1 MLALPIMARIAET
14 VHRALQP
21 LVGFVVLC
29 RWPWPLWRIR
39 GWGTLPIGPA
49 SFRFHD
55 IARRKYAW
63 WAHEA
68 RLCRWESS
76 VIRQLSQSLRPG
88 DVFGDVGAHV
98 GAFTL
103 LASRIV
109 GPDGRVV
116 AFEPDPGPRALLE
129 RNVIG
134 NRATNVTVVPFAV
147 GGRAGTVRFSAS
159 GDSVGHVGRL
169 GDVEVRQVT
178 LDGYCAEQGISPSV
192 MKVDIEGGE
201 AAALRGS
208 AVVHRLCE
216 LVVEIHEPALREQ
229 GINPVALLDY
239 LGPHRLLESPEGGN
253 YGVLATPGH
262 KAPSIVSPLRGT
274 RC

>member
-1 MLALPIMARIAET
+1 MARIAET
-14 VHRALQP
+14 VHRSLQP

-29 RWPWPLWRIR
+29 RWPWPVWRIR
-39 GWGTLPIGPA
+39 GWGNLPIGPA

-68 RLCRWESS
+68 RLRRWENP
-76 VIRQLSQSLRPG
+76 VIRELAESLRPG
-88 DVFGDVGAHV
+88 DVFFDVGAHV

-103 LASRIV
+103 LASRMV
-109 GPDGRVV
+109 GPSGRVV

-129 RNVIG
+129 RNVVA
-134 NRATNVTVVPFAV
+134 NQAANVTIAPVAV
-147 GGRAGTVRFSAS
+147 GDRAGTVRFAAS
-159 GDSVGHVGRL
+159 GDSIGRVTRS
-169 GDVEVRQVT
+169 GGVEVRQVT
-178 LDGYCAEQGISPSV
+178 LDGYCAQQGINPTV

-208 AVVHRLCE
+208 AVVHTLRE

-229 GINPVALLDY
+229 GINPIALLDQ
-239 LGPHRLLESPEGGN
+239 LGPYQLLESAEGGN
-253 YGVLATPGH
+253 YGVLARPDQT
-262 KAPSIVSPLRGT
+262 APSAVW
-274 RC
+274 